1 MGVGSLKRLTITTH
15 ADSDALLETTILAA
29 IPVDSQ
35 DAALLVLGAGPV
47 LDLLLD
53 TPPEESL
60 RITNETLVSLTVTVR
75 GGPRRAIGPRARG
88 GQVTFA
94 QAPH

>member
-1 MGVGSLKRLTITTH
+1 MHFLSRQYWQRF
-15 ADSDALLETTILAA
+15 LLID
-29 IPVDSQ
+29 PQ
-35 DAALLVLGAGPV
+35 DAALLVLGAGAI
-47 LDLLLD
+47 LYLLLD
-53 TPPEESL
+53 ASPEESL